1 MTYRTFVVALA
12 LLLTTCSD
20 PEPEEAK
27 DVPMSP
33 QLESLRQEPK
43 FEPEGY
49 YAGPDTPEDGPLL
62 IALVN
67 DAIDDVAAIPEPR
80 DPNKVRDRLAKL
92 VRDVDLFATEDR
104 DRSYRYAIRIWRA
117 AGFSEESGLF
127 PVPDDE
133 VLAHP

>member
-1 MTYRTFVVALA
+1 MTCRILAIALA
-12 LLLTTCSD
+12 LLLTACSD

-27 DVPMSP
+27 DVPISR

-49 YAGPDTPEDGPLL
+49 YTGPDTPEDGQLL

-67 DAIDDVAAIPEPR
+67 DAIDDVVAIPKPR
-80 DPNKVRDRLAKL
+80 DPNKARDRLAKL
-92 VRDVDLFATEDR
+92 MQDVDFFATEDR
-104 DRSYRYAIRIWRA
+104 EQAYRYAIRLWRA

-127 PVPDDE
+127 PVPDND

>member
-1 MTYRTFVVALA
+1 M
-12 LLLTTCSD
+12 
-20 PEPEEAK
+20 PI
-27 DVPMSP
+27 SP
-33 QLESLRQEPK
+33 QLESLRQESK
-43 FEPEGY
+43 FEPEGH

-80 DPNKVRDRLAKL
+80 DRNKARDRLAKL

-104 DRSYRYAIRIWRA
+104 EQAYRYAIRLWRA